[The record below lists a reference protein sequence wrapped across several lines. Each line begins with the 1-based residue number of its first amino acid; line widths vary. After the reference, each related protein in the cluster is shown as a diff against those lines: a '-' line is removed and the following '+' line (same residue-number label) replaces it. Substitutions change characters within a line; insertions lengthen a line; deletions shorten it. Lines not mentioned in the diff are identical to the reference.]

1 MIYTDNG
8 LDCWKL
14 SEKARQF
21 GKKNQQIISTV
32 TESL

>member
-1 MIYTDNG
+1 MIYIDNV
-8 LDCWKL
+8 LDCQKL

-32 TESL
+32 TGSL